1 MILACVLIRSEKG
14 KFKEVVERIRQFK
27 EAKNVFPVLGRFDVV
42 ADLEVPDFQTL
53 GNVILKMGRLG
64 GVVFTETL
72 IELQRKG

>member
-53 GNVILKMGRLG
+53 GNVTLKMGRLG

>member
-14 KFKEVVERIRQFK
+14 KFKEVVERIKQFK